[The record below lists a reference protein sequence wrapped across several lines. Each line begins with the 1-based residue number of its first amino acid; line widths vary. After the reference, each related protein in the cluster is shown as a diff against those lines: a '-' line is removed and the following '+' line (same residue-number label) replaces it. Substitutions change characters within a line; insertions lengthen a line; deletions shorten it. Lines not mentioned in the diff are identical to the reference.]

1 MISLYVL
8 RSVFHIRCGE
18 SSGSGTAFTLNY
30 NDWQYLVTAR
40 HVVEAISGNTIEVFH
55 DGAWKSLEVDVIGRG
70 AGEIDVAVLSSPLA
84 IGPRD
89 AIIPASSAGITIGQQ
104 VYFLGSPL
112 EMRGGSPYDFPYP
125 LAKSGVLSGVDS
137 WHGANRLYVDGH
149 ANRGFSG
156 GPLICYQD
164 QTTNIQI
171 AGVITSFRIDPDSVN
186 SGIGIAVNIRHV
198 IDLIDSNLRNN
209 QSTT

>member
-1 MISLYVL
+1 MIPLYVL

-18 SSGSGTAFTLNY
+18 TSGSGTAFTLNY

-40 HVVEAISGNTIEVFH
+40 HVVETIRGNTIDIFH
-55 DGAWKSLEVDVIGRG
+55 DGEWKSLEVDVIGKG

-89 AIIPASSAGITIGQQ
+89 AVLQADSTGMTIGQQ
-104 VYFLGSPL
+104 VYFLGFPL
-112 EMRGGSPYDFPYP
+112 DMRGGSPYDFPYP

-137 WHGANRLYVDGH
+137 WHGANLLYVDGH

-156 GPLICYQD
+156 GPLICYQA
-164 QTTNIQI
+164 QTTNIQV

-198 IDLIDSNLRNN
+198 IDLINNNPRRIQSSN
-209 QSTT
+209 